1 MSKCL
6 ILLLVFLSLQSYGQM
21 YRWQMDEGDL
31 KVFTKEQ
38 FKTLSQSG
46 LVNGDMTLKVQKMK
60 DDER

>member
-1 MSKCL
+1 
-6 ILLLVFLSLQSYGQM
+6 
-21 YRWQMDEGDL
+21 MDEGDL

>member
-1 MSKCL
+1 MNRCL